1 MNKLGGIMW
10 RIRRISL
17 GVCLFVCV
25 CMCVTTSQQW
35 IRIRISSGV
44 ENRKNH
50 RGKYPTILQKE
61 KEKKNMENIDIK
73 MPQICINIPQNVN
86 IWRRSITICKSPTNI
101 TVALVWTMLDR
112 LQIIDYSY
120 ISNECSTFLSIIIV
134 HCDSIDFL
142 HSAANHFNHFST
154 SVNNH
159 STLF

>member
-25 CMCVTTSQQW
+25 WQHHSSESASAFHPAWKIGRITVGNIQQ
-35 IRIRISSGV
+35 SSR
-44 ENRKNH
+44 RKK
-50 RGKYPTILQKE
+50 R
-61 KEKKNMENIDIK
+61 KKNMENIDIK